1 MSTVCVQKRNVAKT
15 KKNAKV
21 MLKYFKY
28 KFYYNCY
35 VNTFFFFFYCERKV
49 FLAKINTIKVILLT
63 SICGLK
69 GRNTS
74 QICKNKNKKWGRQSK
89 ILLNNSR

>member
-15 KKNAKV
+15 KKNAKFI
-21 MLKYFKY
+21 LKYFKY

-35 VNTFFFFFYCERKV
+35 VNTFFF
-49 FLAKINTIKVILLT
+49 LLWE
-63 SICGLK
+63 K
-69 GRNTS
+69 GSLSKDKYNQGHFTYLNLRVEGKKHLS

>member
-35 VNTFFFFFYCERKV
+35 VNTFFFFFLLWEKG
-49 FLAKINTIKVILLT
+49 ILSKDKYNQGHFTYLNLRVE
-63 SICGLK
+63 G
-69 GRNTS
+69 
-74 QICKNKNKKWGRQSK
+74 KKHISNLQK
-89 ILLNNSR
+89 